1 MDAPVTT
8 PGALVAPVAV
18 SAGGLSSD
26 IRAAR
31 IIWMRELIR
40 FRQDPVRIASA
51 LVQPVLFLFVLA
63 KGLGSLTRGSTE
75 GVRLETFMFPGV
87 LATSTL
93 FTAMFSAISI
103 VWDRE
108 FGFLREMLV
117 APVRRAAIMWG
128 KAFGGAT
135 VATLQGVLVLA
146 LGPLVG
152 VPLHPLLVIAV
163 IAEVFLV
170 SFALTSLGLV
180 IAARIQQM
188 QAIMGIMQ
196 MLLLPLSFLSGAL
209 YPTGDLPTWLGT
221 IVRLNPITYAVH
233 AVRDTIFHF
242 IDVPDATLARLN
254 PPLTWGGWEVPI
266 WAQLAVV
273 AVVGATLLAFA
284 VRQFE
289 TAE

>member
-1 MDAPVTT
+1 MTQASI
-8 PGALVAPVAV
+8 AHVAV
-18 SAGGLSSD
+18 PEGGLLHELRA
-26 IRAAR
+26 IRVV
-31 IIWMRELIR
+31 WEREMIR
-40 FRQDPVRIASA
+40 FWRDKARVVSSLI
-51 LVQPVLFLFVLA
+51 QPLLFLFVMGA
-63 KGLGSLTRGSTE
+63 GLSSLVAAGTG
-75 GVRLETFMFPGV
+75 GVDFKTFLFPGV
-87 LATSTL
+87 LAMSVL
-93 FTAMFSAISI
+93 FTAAFSGISM